1 MKKTNKTL
9 PLAALLCSSILGLE
23 ANAATAVS
31 ISSPSKNYYVTSAN
45 QKAVAIEGS
54 CAARIQ
60 VSTLATDSA
69 KKSTAIT
76 STICDSKSKYK
87 MQLNLS
93 GLKDGNI
100 QIRVAQV
107 VNRVTKNVYQNVI
120 KSTAVAP
127 APTPVPAPTPAPIP
141 VPTPVPTPPVST
153 TTTPDPFLTQVFSDS
168 SPWNTPIENNPE
180 LETKTVLMMQ
190 LVKDYSVAGGN
201 APKLGLAYKS
211 WTVPLH
217 FIDSTTAVK
226 RSVFFDTA
234 LFSPE
239 GFHDSVDPTGS
250 GVVHN
255 VPMPLSVWSDPQT
268 DGHMGMY
275 DTATGLIYEFSK
287 FRWVS
292 GVAYATKVSIYD
304 STSTGLATA
313 YNGQRWWMNGVR
325 GSGLPAVA
333 GLIRHSEFLSGEI
346 NHALTLAGPTNRLK
360 KLATDTHK
368 KELCGPMAT
377 RTDGWEIGE
386 NTILEGAR
394 IQLNPNLNLDTL
406 GLSADAKVI
415 ARALQKYGGFMADN
429 APTFNIYFEN
439 LGPANH
445 YKWEQTGLGDLNKI
459 PLEQFR
465 VLKCNDIKIRN

>member
-9 PLAALLCSSILGLE
+9 SLAVLLCTSIIGSE

-31 ISSPSKNYYVTSAN
+31 ISSPPNNYYVTSAN
-45 QKAVAIEGS
+45 QTAVAIAGS

-60 VSTLATDSA
+60 VSTTATDTA
-69 KKSTAIT
+69 KKSTLAR
-76 STICDSKSKYK
+76 STICDSTSKYK
-87 MQLNLS
+87 MQLDLS

-100 QIRVAQV
+100 QIRVTQV

-127 APTPVPAPTPAPIP
+127 APTPTPAPAPTP
-141 VPTPVPTPPVST
+141 VPPASTTT
-153 TTTPDPFLTQVFSDS
+153 TTTPDPFLTQVFSNS
-168 SPWNTPIENNPE
+168 SPWNTLIPNNPE
-180 LETKTVLMMQ
+180 LETKTVQMMQ
-190 LVKDYSVAGGN
+190 LVKDYSIAGGN
-201 APKLGLAYKS
+201 PAKIGLAYKS

-217 FIDSTTAVK
+217 FVDSTTAIK
-226 RSVFFDTA
+226 RSVYFDSA
-234 LFSPE
+234 LYSPE

-250 GVVHN
+250 GVVPN
-255 VPMPLSVWSDPQT
+255 VPLPLSVWADPQT
-268 DGHMGMY
+268 DGHMGVY

-292 GVAYATKVSIYD
+292 GVAYATRVAIYD
-304 STSTGLATA
+304 STGTGIATA

-333 GLIRHSEFLSGEI
+333 GLIRYSEFLNGEI

-377 RTDGWEIGE
+377 RTDGWEVGE

-406 GLSADAKVI
+406 GLSADAKIV
-415 ARALQKYGGFMADN
+415 ALALQRYGGFMADN

-445 YKWEQTGLGDLNKI
+445 YKWEQTGLGDLTKI
-459 PLEQFR
+459 PLDQFR
-465 VLKCNDIKIRN
+465 VLKCNDVKVRY

>member
-9 PLAALLCSSILGLE
+9 PLAVLLCTSILGLE

-31 ISSPSKNYYVTSAN
+31 ISSPPKNYYVTSAN
-45 QKAVAIEGS
+45 QSAVAIEGS

-60 VSTLATDSA
+60 VSTMATDSD
-69 KKSTAIT
+69 KKSTSIT
-76 STICDSKSKYK
+76 SIICDSKSKYK

-120 KSTAVAP
+120 KSTVVTPAP
-127 APTPVPAPTPAPIP
+127 IPTPVPAPAPAPI
-141 VPTPVPTPPVST
+141 PPVST

-168 SPWNTPIENNPE
+168 SPWNTPIINNPE
-180 LETKTVLMMQ
+180 LEAKTVQMMQ
-190 LVKDYSVAGGN
+190 LVKDYSVAGGY
-201 APKLGLAYKS
+201 APTLGLAYKA
-211 WTVPLH
+211 WTTPLH

-226 RSVFFDTA
+226 QSVFFDTA
-234 LFSPE
+234 SYGSLE
-239 GFHDSVDPTGS
+239 GFHDSVDPTGI
-250 GVVHN
+250 GEVKN
-255 VPMPLSVWSDPQT
+255 VPLPMNVWPDPQG
-268 DGHMGMY
+268 DGHMSMY
-275 DTATGLIYEFSK
+275 DKATGLIYEFSK

-292 GVAYATKVSIYD
+292 GVAYATRVAIFD
-304 STSTGLATA
+304 STSSGIATA

-325 GSGLPAVA
+325 GSGLPVIG

-346 NHALTLAGPTNRLK
+346 NHALSLAGPTNRLK

-415 ARALQKYGGFMADN
+415 ARALQKYGGFMTDN
-429 APTFNIYFEN
+429 APTFNLYFEN

-445 YKWEQTGLGDLNKI
+445 YKWEQTGLGDLTKI
-459 PLEQFR
+459 PLDQFR
-465 VLKCNDIKIRN
+465 VLKCNDIQIRN

>member
-1 MKKTNKTL
+1 MCASLLTPMAQAASIGILTPVKNATVNSSNNK
-9 PLAALLCSSILGLE
+9 ALNISGLC
-23 ANAATAVS
+23 AATKDV
-31 ISSPSKNYYVTSAN
+31 V
-45 QKAVAIEGS
+45 V
-54 CAARIQ
+54 R
-60 VSTLATDSA
+60 ATDY
-69 KKSTAIT
+69 KLTTDKVIVR
-76 STICDSKSKYK
+76 CDSKSKFYAK
-87 MQLNLS
+87 LDVSL
-93 GLKDGNI
+93 LKNGSLEVRAEQTVNKKTTYAI
-100 QIRVAQV
+100 QKI
-107 VNRVTKNVYQNVI
+107 NKNVVVT
-120 KSTAVAP
+120 STP
-127 APTPVPAPTPAPIP
+127 APTPVPVPTPAPIP
-141 VPTPVPTPPVST
+141 VPIPVPLPPVST
-153 TTTPDPFLTQVFSDS
+153 VTTPDPFLTQVFSDS
-168 SPWNTPIENNPE
+168 SPWNTLIENTPE
-180 LETKTVLMMQ
+180 LEPKTVQMMQ

-201 APKLGLAYKS
+201 APKLGLAYKA

-217 FIDSTTAVK
+217 FIDSTTAIK

-255 VPMPLSVWSDPQT
+255 VPLPLSVWSDPQT

-304 STSTGLATA
+304 STGTGLAQA

-333 GLIRHSEFLSGEI
+333 GLIRHTEFLSGEI

-377 RTDGWEIGE
+377 RSDGWEIGE

-406 GLSADAKVI
+406 GLSADAKIV
-415 ARALQKYGGFMADN
+415 ARALQRYGGFMTDN

-439 LGPANH
+439 LGTGNH
-445 YKWEQTGLGDLNKI
+445 YKWEQTGLSDLQKI

-465 VLKCNDIKIRN
+465 VLKCNDVKIRN